1 MPEYMC
7 IKNDSKNIII
17 FKNDQPIGYVVSIKE
32 AEALCDKHNEL
43 QWDFCTRKE
52 REQKLPKL
60 TIHDDI

>member
-43 QWDFCTRKE
+43 QWDFCTRK
-52 REQKLPKL
+52 
-60 TIHDDI
+60 